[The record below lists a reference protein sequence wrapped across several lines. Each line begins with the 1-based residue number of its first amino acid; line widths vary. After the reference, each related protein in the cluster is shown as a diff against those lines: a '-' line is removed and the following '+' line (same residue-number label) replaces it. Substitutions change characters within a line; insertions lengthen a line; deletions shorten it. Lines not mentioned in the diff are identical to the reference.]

1 MENNLSSLLI
11 EAANLLLVGMVVVFM
26 FLGILIFLI
35 KLMSKLV
42 GSDAPAPASVNIPNR
57 PTSRK
62 SNSTQDKKVV
72 AAISAAVHQ
81 YRQDN
86 K

>member
-1 MENNLSSLLI
+1 MENNISALLL
-11 EAANLLLVGMVVVFM
+11 EAANLLVIGMGVVFI
-26 FLGILIFLI
+26 FLTILIFLI
-35 KLMSKLV
+35 KFMSSIV
-42 GSDAPAPASVNIPNR
+42 GKSAPAPATPATSPNITRN
-57 PTSRK
+57 TGK
-62 SNSTQDKKVV
+62 SAQDKKVV

>member
-1 MENNLSSLLI
+1 MENNLGALLF
-11 EAANLLLVGMVVVFM
+11 EAANLLLIGMGVVFI
-26 FLGILIFLI
+26 FLTILIFLI
-35 KLMSKLV
+35 KLMSSLV
-42 GSDAPAPASVNIPNR
+42 GKNAPTPAAPVATPNINR
-57 PTSRK
+57 NTGK
-62 SNSTQDKKVV
+62 SAQDKKVV